1 MRFDAPLLME
11 TFQGKRIQPVLLI
24 LSSILVEMRLRDI
37 EEDMNRKILFSPL
50 EENTNDNAK

>member
-1 MRFDAPLLME
+1 ME

-24 LSSILVEMRLRDI
+24 LPSILVEMRLRDI